1 MTIWAKIRLQ
11 IFSLCLLILNFL
23 TVNNS
28 VERAKYYTH
37 NAILSFLCEPLHC
50 AHFDHS
56 NILFGCFLYYTFLF
70 VLLPQEGKGVAPKKD
85 PVSTLQYLLGHL
97 PKLNVS
103 GHLLGVQLMSV
114 NAYLHTSILYAQ
126 WEGWHGKPVDDP
138 PLFYNGLTEP
148 AADVLSSI
156 SDEIV
161 NIARVIELKTEAD
174 LSHVRYF
181 FKFV

>member
-1 MTIWAKIRLQ
+1 M
-11 IFSLCLLILNFL
+11 
-23 TVNNS
+23 
-28 VERAKYYTH
+28 
-37 NAILSFLCEPLHC
+37 
-50 AHFDHS
+50 
-56 NILFGCFLYYTFLF
+56 
-70 VLLPQEGKGVAPKKD
+70 VLLFSQQGEGVAPKKD

-126 WEGWHGKPVDDP
+126 WEGWQGKPFDEP
-138 PLFYNGLTEP
+138 PLFFNGLTEP
-148 AADVLSSI
+148 AADLLSSI

-181 FKFV
+181 FELVKKMSSFCSNVMFHRFEYRYI

>member
-1 MTIWAKIRLQ
+1 MYY
-11 IFSLCLLILNFL
+11 IFF
-23 TVNNS
+23 V
-28 VERAKYYTH
+28 
-37 NAILSFLCEPLHC
+37 F
-50 AHFDHS
+50 F
-56 NILFGCFLYYTFLF
+56 FLF
-70 VLLPQEGKGVAPKKD
+70 SQEGKGVAPRKD
-85 PVSTLQYLLGHL
+85 PVSTLQYLLGHH

-114 NAYLHTSILYAQ
+114 NAYVHTSILYAQ
-126 WEGWHGKPVDDP
+126 WEGWQGKPFDEP

-148 AADVLSSI
+148 AADLLSSI

-181 FKFV
+181 FEFLTEETVFLF

>member
-1 MTIWAKIRLQ
+1 MCVVSQ
-11 IFSLCLLILNFL
+11 
-23 TVNNS
+23 
-28 VERAKYYTH
+28 
-37 NAILSFLCEPLHC
+37 
-50 AHFDHS
+50 
-56 NILFGCFLYYTFLF
+56 
-70 VLLPQEGKGVAPKKD
+70 QGKDVAPEKD
-85 PVSTLQYLLGHL
+85 PVSKLQSLLGPLKL
-97 PKLNVS
+97 PKRIID

-126 WEGWHGKPVDDP
+126 WEGWQGKPFDEP

-148 AADVLSSI
+148 AADLLSSI

-181 FKFV
+181 FEFLEETVFLF

>member
-1 MTIWAKIRLQ
+1 MFLL
-11 IFSLCLLILNFL
+11 FSQQG
-23 TVNNS
+23 
-28 VERAKYYTH
+28 E
-37 NAILSFLCEPLHC
+37 
-50 AHFDHS
+50 
-56 NILFGCFLYYTFLF
+56 
-70 VLLPQEGKGVAPKKD
+70 GVALRKD
-85 PVSTLQYLLGHL
+85 PVSTLQYLLGPL

-126 WEGWHGKPVDDP
+126 WEGWHGKPVDEP

-148 AADVLSSI
+148 AADLLSSI

-181 FKFV
+181 FEFVEETRLFVVMLCFIVWSAGTYNQKNV